1 MKPFKKKI
9 NSRLRKENILSK
21 IPSTILGYMFLLF
34 FLIGNSGCDVHSL
47 IMDARKKH
55 SQKKYVKEYNEHV
68 SHVRKLTA
76 QADKDITAKRYDK
89 ATEKY
94 TEAIEYFTFKGGT
107 AHHANKRSEHDA
119 LLNKL
124 YNLRG
129 WSHYFAGS
137 EKLALRD
144 FFKVSDA
151 LPEAAMAAAK
161 ISYAMYAEKKPSS
174 SHSTMQI
181 AFRKAIKHYPNKK
194 ELYYEKAATTYNLY
208 YNKSSRGIGNKRKA
222 MLTSAFNE
230 VSKALRLDPNYQ
242 KAYKL
247 RALLGLVA
255 EGYIM
260 QIKGDADKAIKLNT
274 EDADAVFVRGY
285 VAKKLGNREN
295 AVRYAKKAIAME
307 PSNQKYRNAH
317 TEWQKK
323 EVKSLTK
330 DDWIAAFLGIML
342 LSAMSDDGQVSGNQ
356 NKPNT
361 SGYDYKGPGSL
372 YQESLNALQDVGN

>member
-1 MKPFKKKI
+1 MKPFRKKI
-9 NSRLRKENILSK
+9 KSRPQKATVLLK
-21 IPSTILGYMFLLF
+21 IPSSIFGYIFLLF

-55 SQKKYVKEYNEHV
+55 SQKKYVKAYNEHV
-68 SHVRKLTA
+68 SHVRKLIT
-76 QADKDITAKRYDK
+76 QADKDIAAKQFDQ

-94 TEAIEYFTFKGGT
+94 TKAIEYFTFKGGT
-107 AHHANKRSEHDA
+107 ARHANKRNEHKD

-129 WSHYFAGS
+129 WSYYFGGS

-161 ISYAMYAEKKPSS
+161 VSYAMYAEKKPSS
-174 SHSTMQI
+174 SYSTMQI
-181 AFRKAIKHYPNKK
+181 AFRKAIKHYPNQK
-194 ELYYEKAATTYNLY
+194 ELYYEKAAATYNLY
-208 YNKSSRGIGNKRKA
+208 YNKRSRGIGNKRKP

-247 RALLGLVA
+247 RALLGLVT

-260 QIKGDADKAIKLNT
+260 QVKGDADKAIKLNAT
-274 EDADAVFVRGY
+274 DADAVFVRGY
-285 VAKKLGNREN
+285 VAKKLGKREN
-295 AVRYAKKAIAME
+295 AVQYAKKAIAME
-307 PSNQKYRNAH
+307 PSNQKYRNAL

-330 DDWIAAFLGIML
+330 DDWIAAFLGILL
-342 LSAMSDDGQVSGNQ
+342 LSAISDDGQASGNQ
-356 NKPNT
+356 NERNT
-361 SGYDYKGPGSL
+361 TEYDYKGPGSL